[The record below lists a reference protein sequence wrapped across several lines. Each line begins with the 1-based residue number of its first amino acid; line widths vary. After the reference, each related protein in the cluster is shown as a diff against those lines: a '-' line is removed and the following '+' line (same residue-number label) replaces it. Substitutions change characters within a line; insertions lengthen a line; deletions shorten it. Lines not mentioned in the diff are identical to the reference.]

1 LKEDLV
7 IPCLNNAT
15 IRAPSLEVFLNA
27 ASQAGFAAVELP
39 ISWAQEHAEAHS
51 MDALK
56 KLLDGKG
63 LRPASFGL
71 PSEWRKDEA
80 TWRADLEELPAICAF
95 AAQLSL
101 TRAVTWMPAR
111 LDLPYREAVKWVAE
125 RLRPAVDICAEHG
138 ILLGLEY
145 VAPQGG
151 FPAAHKFITT
161 MAELWDLLEAID
173 RPNVGA
179 LLDSYHW
186 YVGQSD
192 PADLAR
198 LPAERIAQVH
208 INDADPALPREELK
222 DLERLLPGEG
232 CIDLAGFLRAV
243 KATGYNDTVSVET
256 FDQSLVALGPFEAAR
271 RAKAALDRVLSEVE

>member
-1 LKEDLV
+1 M

-15 IRAPSLEVFLNA
+15 IRAPSLETFLDA
-27 ASQAGFAAVELP
+27 ASQAGVAAVELP
-39 ISWAQEHAEAHS
+39 VDWAQEYAEAHS
-51 MDALK
+51 MEGLK

-63 LRPASFGL
+63 LRPASFFL
-71 PSEWRKDEA
+71 PTEWRRDEA
-80 TWRADLEELPAICAF
+80 TWRADLEKLPTVCTF
-95 AAQLSL
+95 AAQLGL

-111 LDLPYREAVKWVAE
+111 LDLPYWEAVEWAAG
-125 RLRPAVDICAEHG
+125 RLRPAVDICAEYG

-161 MAELWDLLEAID
+161 MGELWNLLEAID
-173 RPNVGA
+173 RPNAGV

-192 PADLAR
+192 PADLAG

-208 INDADPALPREELK
+208 INDADPTLPREELK

-243 KATGYNDTVSVET
+243 KSTGYDDTVSVET
-256 FDQSLVALGPFEAAR
+256 FDPSLVALGPLEATR
-271 RAKAALDRVLSEVE
+271 RAKAALDKVFSEVE